1 MNAGCLHTIQTGIAV
16 TLILALTACTSHPPT
31 ILPSPS
37 AAVSATETPIV
48 PTPTV
53 TSTAE
58 AHATATQEAATAGPP
73 TVETGQYFQGFQF
86 RLPPALGAEA
96 RSRQTPFSEILGEQ
110 YPPYLEITLAGYAA
124 QNTNFEPQILVYPV
138 WLLRENPTQIVQTL
152 KDLLRDH
159 PPSLRGSLPLLPP
172 VPAGQL
178 LHAQVRYLTFEGGS
192 GVRLLTQFAQDAS
205 PIHNEGLLYIFQGLT
220 SDDAYYISAFL
231 PVSASFLP
239 DQADDPEDLP
249 FPAYN
254 SPNFDAEYTS
264 YQQAIKARLEAASP
278 EEFLP
283 SLSALDQL
291 IESFQTE
298 GMLDVQESET
308 SVCVNAWPE
317 RLHVN
322 GFAYLDPDP
331 PIPNNLRREAGK
343 ANDLIGEIQPG
354 ETMKILEGP
363 QCADGWVW
371 WKVRTFGSELTGWTA
386 EGNLEE
392 YWLVPCPSR
401 KECGP

>member
-1 MNAGCLHTIQTGIAV
+1 MNAACPYWVRIGIAV
-16 TLILALTACTSHPPT
+16 TLILALTACASPPPT
-31 ILPSPS
+31 VLPSPS
-37 AAVSATETPIV
+37 ATISATETPSV
-48 PTPTV
+48 PTT
-53 TSTAE
+53 TSTVE
-58 AHATATQEAATAGPP
+58 ATATTTQAAAPAGLS
-73 TVETGQYFQGFQF
+73 TVETDMSFGELHFH
-86 RLPPALGAEA
+86 LPPEVASEV
-96 RSRQTPFSEILGEQ
+96 RSLETGFSEILGEQ
-110 YPPYLEITLAGYAA
+110 YPPHLEFTLEGYRSENA
-124 QNTNFEPQILVYPV
+124 NFEPQIRVYPI
-138 WLLRENPTQIVQTL
+138 WFLHENPTQIVQTL
-152 KDLLRDH
+152 KDLLRDR
-159 PPSLRGSLPLLPP
+159 PPSLKEGIPLLPP

-178 LHAQVRYLTFEGGS
+178 VHAQMRYLTFEGGS
-192 GVRLLTQFAQDAS
+192 GVRVLTQFAQDAS

-239 DQADDPEDLP
+239 DQAEDPGDIP

-254 SPNFDAEYTS
+254 SPDFDAEYIS
-264 YQQAIKARLEAASP
+264 YQQEIQARLEEASP
-278 EEFLP
+278 DDFLP
-283 SLSALDQL
+283 SLEALDQL
-291 IESFQTE
+291 IESLQTE
-298 GMLDVQESET
+298 WMLDVQESEV
-308 SVCVNAWPE
+308 SVCINALPE

-343 ANDLIGEIQPG
+343 NHDLIGEIQPG

>member
-1 MNAGCLHTIQTGIAV
+1 MNAACLYAIRIGIAV
-16 TLILALTACTSHPPT
+16 TLTLVLTACASPPPT

-37 AAVSATETPIV
+37 ATISATETPVV
-48 PTPTV
+48 PTT
-53 TSTAE
+53 TSTVE
-58 AHATATQEAATAGPP
+58 APATATQEAATAGPS
-73 TVETGQYFQGFQF
+73 TVETEVSFEGLHF
-86 RLPPALGAEA
+86 RLPPGLASEV
-96 RSRQTPFSEILGEQ
+96 RSLETGFSEILGEQ
-110 YPPYLEITLAGYAA
+110 YPPHLEFTLAGYRS
-124 QNTNFEPQILVYPV
+124 QNVNFEPQIRVYPV
-138 WLLRENPTQIVQTL
+138 WLLRENSTQTVQAL
-152 KDLLRDH
+152 KDLLRDR
-159 PPSLRGSLPLLPP
+159 PPSLKGGIPLLPP

-192 GVRLLTQFAQDAS
+192 GVRVLTQFAQDAS

-239 DQADDPEDLP
+239 DQAEDPGDIP

-254 SPNFDAEYTS
+254 SPDFNAEYTS
-264 YQQAIKARLEAASP
+264 YQQATHARLETASP
-278 EEFLP
+278 DDFLP
-283 SLSALDQL
+283 SLGALDQL
-291 IESFQTE
+291 IESLQTE
-298 GMLDVQESET
+298 WMLDVQESKT
-308 SVCVNAWPE
+308 SVCVNALPE

-343 ANDLIGEIQPG
+343 DNDLIGEIQPG

>member
-1 MNAGCLHTIQTGIAV
+1 MNAACLYAVRIGIAV
-16 TLILALTACTSHPPT
+16 TLMLALTACTSSPPAV
-31 ILPSPS
+31 LPSPS
-37 AAVSATETPIV
+37 ATIPASETPGV
-48 PTPTV
+48 HAT
-53 TSTAE
+53 TSTVE
-58 AHATATQEAATAGPP
+58 PPATATQEAVTAGTP
-73 TVETGQYFQGFQF
+73 TVETGLYFQGFHF
-86 RLPPALGAEA
+86 RLPPGLGTEA

-110 YPPYLEITLAGYAA
+110 YPPYLEITLAGYAS
-124 QNTNFEPQILVYPV
+124 QNANFEPQIRVYPV
-138 WLLRENPTQIVQTL
+138 WLLRENPTQVVQTL
-152 KDLLRDH
+152 KDFLRDR
-159 PPSLRGSLPLLPP
+159 PPSLKGGIPLLPP

-178 LHAQVRYLTFEGGS
+178 LHAQMRYLTFEGGS

-205 PIHNEGLLYIFQGLT
+205 PIHNEALLYIFQGLT
-220 SDDAYYISAFL
+220 SDDTYYISAFL
-231 PVSASFLP
+231 PVSAAFLP
-239 DQADDPEDLP
+239 DQAEEPGDIP
-249 FPAYN
+249 FPASN
-254 SPNFDAEYTS
+254 SPDFDAEYTS
-264 YQQAIKARLEAASP
+264 YRQEIQARLETASP
-278 EEFLP
+278 DEFVP

-298 GMLDVQESET
+298 GMLDVQQSKI
-308 SVCVNAWPE
+308 SVCVNALPE

-343 ANDLIGEIQPG
+343 GNDLVGEIQPG

-386 EGNLEE
+386 EGSLEE

>member
-1 MNAGCLHTIQTGIAV
+1 MNAACLYAVRVGIAV
-16 TLILALTACTSHPPT
+16 TLSLVLTACASPPPGA
-31 ILPSPS
+31 LPSPS
-37 AAVSATETPIV
+37 ATISATVTRSV
-48 PTPTV
+48 PTT
-53 TSTAE
+53 TSTVE
-58 AHATATQEAATAGPP
+58 APATASQAAATAGPP
-73 TVETGQYFQGFQF
+73 TVETHISFGELLFH
-86 RLPPALGAEA
+86 LPPEVASEA
-96 RSRQTPFSEILGEQ
+96 HSRETDFSEILGEQ
-110 YPPYLEITLAGYAA
+110 YPPHLEFTLEGYRS
-124 QNTNFEPQILVYPV
+124 QNTNFEPQIRVYPV

-152 KDLLRDH
+152 KDLLRDR
-159 PPSLRGSLPLLPP
+159 PPGLKEGIPLLPP

-178 LHAQVRYLTFEGGS
+178 LHARVRYLTFEGGS
-192 GVRLLTQFAQDAS
+192 GVRVLTQFAQDAS

-231 PVSASFLP
+231 PLSASFLP
-239 DQADDPEDLP
+239 DRAEDPADIP

-254 SPNFDAEYTS
+254 APDFGAEYTS
-264 YQQAIKARLEAASP
+264 YQQRIQARLEAASP
-278 EEFLP
+278 DDFLP
-283 SLSALDQL
+283 SLGALDQL
-291 IESFQTE
+291 IESLQTE
-298 GMLDVQESET
+298 GMLDVQESRL
-308 SVCVNAWPE
+308 SVCINALPE

-343 ANDLIGEIQPG
+343 NHDLIGEIQPG

-401 KECGP
+401 KECAP

>member
-1 MNAGCLHTIQTGIAV
+1 MYVACLYTVRTGIAV
-16 TLILALTACTSHPPT
+16 TLILALTACASPPPT
-31 ILPSPS
+31 VLPSPS
-37 AAVSATETPIV
+37 AAMPATKTPIV
-48 PTPTV
+48 PTITPTL
-53 TSTAE
+53 E
-58 AHATATQEAATAGPP
+58 APATATLAAATAGPS
-73 TVETGQYFQGFQF
+73 TVETDISFEGLHF
-86 RLPPALGAEA
+86 RLPPGLATEV
-96 RSRQTPFSEILGEQ
+96 RSLETDFSEILGEQ
-110 YPPYLEITLAGYAA
+110 YPPHLEVTLAGYPS
-124 QNTNFEPQILVYPV
+124 QNANFEPQIRVYPV
-138 WLLRENPTQIVQTL
+138 WRLRENPTQTVQTL
-152 KDLLRDH
+152 KDLLRDR
-159 PPSLRGSLPLLPP
+159 PPGLEGGIPLLPP

-178 LHAQVRYLTFEGGS
+178 LHARVRYLTFEGGS

-220 SDDAYYISAFL
+220 RDDAYYISAFL

-239 DQADDPEDLP
+239 DRAEDPGEIP
-249 FPAYN
+249 FPASD
-254 SPNFDAEYTS
+254 SPDFDAEYTR
-264 YQQAIKARLEAASP
+264 YQQAIRARLEEASAD
-278 EEFLP
+278 EFVPALE
-283 SLSALDQL
+283 ALDQL
-291 IESFQTE
+291 IESLQTD
-298 GMLDVQESET
+298 GMVDVQESRL
-308 SVCVNAWPE
+308 SVCINALPE

-343 ANDLIGEIQPG
+343 NHDLVGKIQPG

-371 WKVRTFGSELTGWTA
+371 WKVRTFGSDLTGWTA